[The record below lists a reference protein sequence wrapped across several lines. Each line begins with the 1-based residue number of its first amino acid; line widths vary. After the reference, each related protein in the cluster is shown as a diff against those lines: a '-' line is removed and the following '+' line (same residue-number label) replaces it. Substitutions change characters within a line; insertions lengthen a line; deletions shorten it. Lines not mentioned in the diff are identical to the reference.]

1 MNAKITINMV
11 RELASQIN
19 NGANNTIGS
28 IKIGRDICGII
39 IDKIVNS
46 SYGVDRLGYGL
57 TKKEA
62 YNLLK
67 NYQTN

>member
-1 MNAKITINMV
+1 MEKITINMV

-19 NGANNTIGS
+19 NGINDKIGS
-28 IKIGRDICGII
+28 VQICRDICGII
-39 IDKIVNS
+39 VDKIVNS

-62 YNLLK
+62 YKMLQKISN
-67 NYQTN
+67 

>member
-1 MNAKITINMV
+1 MNTKITINMIRGLV
-11 RELASQIN
+11 SQIN
-19 NGANNTIGS
+19 NGINDHIGS
-28 IKIGRDICGII
+28 IKIGHDICGII
-39 IDKIVNS
+39 VDKIINS

-67 NYQTN
+67 KLSN

>member
-1 MNAKITINMV
+1 MV

-19 NGANNTIGS
+19 NGVNTIGS
-28 IKIGRDICGII
+28 IKIGNDIHGII

-62 YNLLK
+62 YNLLQK
-67 NYQTN
+67 LAN